1 MFAPPQF
8 SDVSLKPNDKILMD
22 NPEKLSI
29 LIVDDDADDLFIT
42 GEYLKAITY
51 FDLKI
56 EAQSN
61 FKLAEETIALNKH
74 DIYFIDYLLGPHT
87 GTELIERSIARGN
100 RKPFIL
106 LTGKGYRTVDME
118 AAKSGAYDYLV
129 KGEINTESLER
140 SIRYSLERYKA
151 YISLLQSE
159 VRYREIFNK
168 SKDTIFLA
176 NAEGRFI
183 DFNEAMPKALGYSRE
198 ELLTMQMGDLYAD
211 KKTREQIFAR
221 LVRENE
227 ITDAEIELL
236 TKYGEKKYFIA
247 SGLRLTSPD
256 GGMMFQGLLHDYTL
270 RKNSEKENVL
280 NEKIGAVNRLVR
292 SLAHEIRNPLTNIN
306 LAVEQL
312 NEDLQGDHKSFLEI
326 VSRNSSRINTL
337 ITELTNI
344 SQPEIFKGQIIDLR
358 EIADKT
364 IEKATDSFELN
375 SIRAVKK
382 YNAEPV
388 MVNADADKLQM
399 ALLNIIINAIEA
411 TEKGKGIVEVEVQK
425 KGDTAII
432 NICDNGCGIATEAIP
447 FLFEPY
453 FTGKKHG
460 MGIGLATAHVI
471 IKLHKGTIGVKSQ
484 PGKGSEFT
492 IKLPLA

>member
-1 MFAPPQF
+1 
-8 SDVSLKPNDKILMD
+8 
-22 NPEKLSI
+22 
-29 LIVDDDADDLFIT
+29 
-42 GEYLKAITY
+42 
-51 FDLKI
+51 
-56 EAQSN
+56 
-61 FKLAEETIALNKH
+61 
-74 DIYFIDYLLGPHT
+74 
-87 GTELIERSIARGN
+87 
-100 RKPFIL
+100 
-106 LTGKGYRTVDME
+106 ME